1 MVMYMNKILSKLM
14 IFDTTNTRL
23 ERFGTLCQNDD
34 VSPADKSLLAV
45 GELLEWGRE
54 YAISGNLWHYM
65 VAEWV
70 AMNENAFSLACERKP
85 MTENAIS
92 RMAFK
97 DIELIWKIFN
107 FDLSQLLSI
116 DKDTFDIICDF
127 SCDNANAYMQNAC
140 TKLTSL
146 VNDME
151 QATTPQ
157 EFMTAIANFY
167 LHYGVGQWAIYDC
180 FRVQENGYDSS
191 LVPIAN
197 ADKRTLNDLV
207 GYELQKRQV
216 IQNTEAFLTGK
227 PANNVLLYG
236 DGGTGKSSTI
246 KAIISEYSE
255 QGLRIVEIYKHQ
267 FKSISNVI
275 SQIKNRNYK
284 FILYLD
290 DLSFEEFE
298 IEYKY
303 FKAIIEGGLESRP
316 NNVII
321 YATSNRRHLIK
332 ETWADKNDGHMEGEI
347 HRNDTLQEKLSLV
360 SRFGLSIFYGCPT
373 KQEFLEIV
381 HTLAK
386 NRGLD
391 IPQEELDR
399 KALQWDIRGGG
410 RSGRSAQQFINSLSQ

>member
-1 MVMYMNKILSKLM
+1 MNKILSKLM
-14 IFDTTNTRL
+14 IFDTIDTRI
-23 ERFGTLCQNDD
+23 ERFGELCQNDNAAF
-34 VSPADKSLLAV
+34 PDKSLLAV

-54 YAISGNLWHYM
+54 YAICGNLWHYM

-70 AMNENAFSLACERKP
+70 AMNENAFSLACERKQAANNSI
-85 MTENAIS
+85 T
-92 RMAFK
+92 RMAYK
-97 DIELIWKIFN
+97 DIELIWQIFN

-127 SCDNANAYMQNAC
+127 HSDSSNVYMQNANR
-140 TKLTSL
+140 KLTSL
-146 VNDME
+146 VHDME
-151 QATTPQ
+151 KADNAQD
-157 EFMTAIANFY
+157 FMRAISDFY
-167 LHYGVGQWAIYDC
+167 MQYGVGQYAIYDC
-180 FRVQENGYDSS
+180 FRVQENGYDSC

-197 ADKRTLNDLV
+197 ADKRTLDDLV

-216 IQNTEAFLTGK
+216 VQNTEAFLAGK

-246 KAIISEYSE
+246 KAIISEYSS
-255 QGLRIVEIYKHQ
+255 QGLRIIEIYKHQ

-284 FILYLD
+284 FVLYLD

-373 KQEFLEIV
+373 KQEFLDIV
-381 HTLAK
+381 HALAK
-386 NRGLD
+386 ARGLD
-391 IPQEELDR
+391 ISDEELDR

-410 RSGRSAQQFINSLSQ
+410 RSGRSAQQFINSLCW